1 MLQDFD
7 IAGEYDPMLP
17 DAECIRIMSEIL
29 SGLELGTFVI
39 KVNHR
44 QLLDGIFEVC
54 GCPPEK
60 FRTICSA
67 VDKLDK
73 VSVLTCRGCVH
84 ACVCKSIVQAYN
96 TECTSQHLYTF
107 TASTLTVTPT
117 HLTSPSHLTCNHIH
131 CLTLPHP
138 ITPPHPPLTYAKM
151 SWNDVRQEMVK
162 EKGLPEKVADRIG
175 GYVQQHGGR
184 DLLKRLQEDAELMS
198 VAAAREGLDAMTLL
212 FDYCEHFGVLDKV
225 GRR

>member
-17 DAECIRIMSEIL
+17 DAECVRIMSEIL

-84 ACVCKSIVQAYN
+84 ACVCKS
-96 TECTSQHLYTF
+96 
-107 TASTLTVTPT
+107 TPT
-117 HLTSPSHLTCNHIH
+117 HLTHPTSPHHLTSLAITS
-131 CLTLPHP
+131 TL
-138 ITPPHPPLTYAKM
+138 
-151 SWNDVRQEMVK
+151 
-162 EKGLPEKVADRIG
+162 
-175 GYVQQHGGR
+175 
-184 DLLKRLQEDAELMS
+184 
-198 VAAAREGLDAMTLL
+198 
-212 FDYCEHFGVLDKV
+212 
-225 GRR
+225 